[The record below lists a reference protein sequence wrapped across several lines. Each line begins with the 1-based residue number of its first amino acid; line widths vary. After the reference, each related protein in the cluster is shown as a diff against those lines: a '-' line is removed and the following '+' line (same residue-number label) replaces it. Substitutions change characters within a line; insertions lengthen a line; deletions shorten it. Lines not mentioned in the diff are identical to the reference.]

1 MPQTVWC
8 RVSLLL
14 KNDSVKWHIYFFTFL
29 LCLLNAKTLFLHSSM
44 LLTSSPYQLS
54 VCRHQVNQH
63 SLVCTRKTIK
73 VDKNQDKDHKQH
85 KIYGEGGGECLQA
98 AALLHIVRQKVVMT
112 ECCSCLQS
120 PSATTAVR
128 LRHRHRPSWTVF
140 YTRLWHSTFLYIF
153 RVKLIIMIICE
164 GYVTQNQNEFMDPFY
179 FFSKLSH
186 YSTF

>member
-85 KIYGEGGGECLQA
+85 KIYGEGGRVNVCKLQHCCTLSDRKWWWLSA
-98 AALLHIVRQKVVMT
+98 AAV
-112 ECCSCLQS
+112 CSHRVQQLQLDS
-120 PSATTAVR
+120 DIDTDPAG
-128 LRHRHRPSWTVF
+128 
-140 YTRLWHSTFLYIF
+140 LYFTLGCGI
-153 RVKLIIMIICE
+153 L
-164 GYVTQNQNEFMDPFY
+164 Y
-179 FFSKLSH
+179 FCTSSE
-186 YSTF
+186 SSSS